1 LTVDPDVDSD
11 PGLESDRNRFT
22 DGFASQCRR
31 VNKYETRN
39 STRTENVVSGRWL
52 SALRCC
58 DKFPFG
64 GSLTVHRFGIIFVE
78 FTLKLCK
85 VNEWGKN
92 RHFNDHTLLSRC
104 PLHQPPHRIR

>member
-1 LTVDPDVDSD
+1 MVLTITYCGQSENAFSTVRELTVDPDVDSD

-22 DGFASQCRR
+22 DGLASQCRR
-31 VNKYETRN
+31 VNKYKTRN
-39 STRTENVVSGRWL
+39 STRTENVVSGRWP

-85 VNEWGKN
+85 VNE
-92 RHFNDHTLLSRC
+92 
-104 PLHQPPHRIR
+104 